1 MKRCLLPLALLLS
14 CSAMTTV
21 ADAARRNRAPRTTL
35 SVPPKAPVA
44 AGVAA
49 AGAAAGV
56 ATAAAAGAATQPTP
70 GAPASPTDPAA
81 ADADL
86 LKGLPAPWKATV
98 LD

>member
-56 ATAAAAGAATQPTP
+56 ATAAASGAVTQPTP
-70 GAPASPTDPAA
+70 VVPASPTDPAA
-81 ADADL
+81 ADAYPPQR
-86 LKGLPAPWKATV
+86 LPASWNAQ
-98 LD
+98 L